1 MGLKFGSA
9 SENNEQCTVLCT
21 SSLLFSAMVK
31 AMKAMKAMKSMKSM
45 KAAVKAMPKTGI
57 AEALAA
63 KTGLEK
69 KDVLTCLEG
78 LETLATTEVKKT
90 GKFTIPGLC
99 MLKTRIRP
107 ARKAG
112 KSMAFGKTIKVKAR
126 KAKKIVKAFCVKA
139 LKDAI

>member
-1 MGLKFGSA
+1 MGK
-9 SENNEQCTVLCT
+9 
-21 SSLLFSAMVK
+21 K
-31 AMKAMKAMKSMKSM
+31 
-45 KAAVKAMPKTGI
+45 AVKAMPKTGI

-112 KSMAFGKTIKVKAR
+112 KSMAFGKEIKVKAR
-126 KAKKIVKAFCVKA
+126 KATKIVKAFCVKA
-139 LKDAI
+139 LKDAT